1 MEIVQF
7 EELRKK
13 IELTKTKK
21 ARAEGVLSESLKRL
35 ESEFGC
41 KTLEDG
47 EKSLET
53 LQKEIDG
60 DEDKL
65 TAILT
70 EIETATEWA
79 RA

>member
-1 MEIVQF
+1 MKIEDF
-7 EELRKK
+7 EALKKK
-13 IELTKTKK
+13 IEEVKVKK
-21 ARAEGVLSESLKRL
+21 SRAEGSLAESMSRLSK
-35 ESEFGC
+35 EFGC

-65 TAILT
+65 ATVLV
-70 EIETATEWA
+70 EIESLTEWA
-79 RA
+79 RV